1 MQILS
6 AFTSIN
12 DDNISGY
19 MKNYFTSPLV
29 VI

>member
-12 DDNISGY
+12 DEDINGY
-19 MKNYFTSPLV
+19 MKNYLTSPLV